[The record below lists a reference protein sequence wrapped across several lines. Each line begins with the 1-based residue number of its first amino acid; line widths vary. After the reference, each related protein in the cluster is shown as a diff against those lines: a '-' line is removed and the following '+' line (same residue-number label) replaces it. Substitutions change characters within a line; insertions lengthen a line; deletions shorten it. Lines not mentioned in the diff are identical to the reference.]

1 MWHDVET
8 TEDLLNFTVVA
19 DTAAQLVRE
28 SAGQPLSIGVS
39 GSWGSGKSSLV
50 KMIGASLEKADGD
63 EGNNYVF
70 LEFNAWLYQGYDDA
84 RMALLQ
90 TVADKLLAE
99 AKGRQ
104 THVDKAVTFLK
115 RVNWLR
121 VGKLLSPAVSGALV
135 GGTLGGPVGAVVG
148 AVGGLCK
155 AGEEPSAGD
164 IEKVKEAYA
173 TLQPELAGLLKE
185 KEDKSL
191 PQEIQELRG
200 SFEDLLASLEVTLV
214 VLVDDLDR
222 CLPDTAISTLEAM
235 RLLLFLPRTAFV
247 IAADEQ
253 MIRGAVRAHFGKVD
267 LSDELVTSY
276 FDKLIQ
282 VPLRVP
288 RLGVTE
294 IKGYLVLLLAELA
307 ERRGD
312 ISGEA
317 RITAQETILDAVRQ
331 SWAGGLT
338 RKKMEEAYSGDADKL
353 SVEIDLA
360 DQLAHV
366 MVSAQGIDGNPRLI
380 KRFLNNLMIRNAVAK
395 AQGLSIA
402 FDQLVKLQLFERCAP
417 TSAFEYL
424 VKQVAER
431 DDGKA
436 AFIAKAEE
444 ARTKGDTPEM
454 PDASWNDPFISN
466 WLNLNP
472 RLGDVDLRPL
482 LYLSRDRALSLASF
496 DELSPEGRA
505 LLEGILEADAMMSPL
520 VDQLKALGEAEAD
533 RILSRI
539 RRRARA
545 NQWDRASLVQ
555 ALHVPKAFPALGPA
569 YVNLLNEI
577 PPSKRPAPL
586 IPLIRAEDWAKDLLE
601 RWGTDGQSP
610 LPVKNA
616 ITALGRR
623 TS

>member
-28 SAGQPLSIGVS
+28 STDQPLSIGVS
-39 GSWGSGKSSLV
+39 GSWGTGKSSLI
-50 KMIGASLEKADGD
+50 KMIGASLEKTNGD

-70 LEFNAWLYQGYDDA
+70 LEFDAWLYQGYDDA

-90 TVADKLLAE
+90 AVADKLLAE
-99 AKGRQ
+99 AEGRES
-104 THVDKAVTFLK
+104 HIDEAKAFLK

-121 VGKLLSPAVSGALV
+121 VGKLLAPTVSGILV
-135 GGTLGGPVGAVVG
+135 GGILGGPLGAVVG

-155 AGEEPSAGD
+155 TDAEPSPDD
-164 IEKVKEAYA
+164 IEKVRAAYA
-173 TLQPELAGLLKE
+173 SLQPELAGLLKQ

-191 PQEIQELRG
+191 PQEIQELRD
-200 SFEDLLASLEVTLV
+200 SFEDLLTSLDVTLV

-253 MIRGAVRAHFGKVD
+253 MIRGAVRAHFGNFD

-294 IKGYLVLLLAELA
+294 IKGYLILLLAELA
-307 ERRGD
+307 ERRGN
-312 ISGEA
+312 INREVW
-317 RITAQETILDAVRQ
+317 ITAQTTILDAVRK

-338 RKKMEEAYSGDADKL
+338 RKKMEEAFGEDSDKL

-380 KRFLNNLMIRNAVAK
+380 KRFLNNLMIRDTVAK
-395 AQGLSIA
+395 AQGMSIA

-424 VKQVAER
+424 VKHIAEQE
-431 DDGKA
+431 DGKA
-436 AFIAKAEE
+436 TFITEMEE
-444 ARTKGDTPEM
+444 ALAKGEAPRM

-472 RLGDVDLRPL
+472 KLGDVDLRPL
-482 LYLSRDRALSLASF
+482 LYLSRDRSLLLASF
-496 DELSPEGRA
+496 DEISSKGRA
-505 LLEGILEADAMMSPL
+505 LLEGILEADAFMPLL
-520 VDQLKALGEAEAD
+520 VDQLKALGEAGSGQ
-533 RILSRI
+533 ILSRI
-539 RRRARA
+539 RRKARA
-545 NQWDRASLVQ
+545 NQWDLTSLVQ
-555 ALHVPKAFPALGPA
+555 GLHVPKAFPALGAA

-577 PPSKRPAPL
+577 PPSKRSAPL
-586 IPLIRAEDWAKDLLE
+586 VPYIRDEDWAKDLLKQ
-601 RWGTDGQSP
+601 WGADSQSP
-610 LPVKNA
+610 QPVKQA
-616 ITALGRR
+616 ITAIP
-623 TS
+623 SSKS

>member
-8 TEDLLNFTVVA
+8 TTDLLNFTVVA

-39 GSWGSGKSSLV
+39 GSWGTGKSSLV
-50 KMIGASLEKADGD
+50 KMIGASLEKSD
-63 EGNNYVF
+63 GNNYAF

-90 TVADKLLAE
+90 SVADKLLAE
-99 AKGRQ
+99 AKGRES
-104 THVDKAVTFLK
+104 HVDKAVAFVK

-121 VGKLLSPAVSGALV
+121 VGKLLAPTVSGAVV

-148 AVGGLCK
+148 AVGGLCN
-155 AGEEPSAGD
+155 ASGEPSAGD

-173 TLQPELAGLLKE
+173 ALQPELAGLLKQ

-191 PQEIQELRG
+191 PQEIQELRD
-200 SFEDLLASLEVTLV
+200 SFEELLASLDVTLV

-235 RLLLFLPRTAFV
+235 RLLLFLPRTAFI

-253 MIRGAVRAHFGKVD
+253 MIRGAVRAHFGNVD

-294 IKGYLVLLLAELA
+294 IKAYLVLLLAELA

-317 RITAQETILDAVRQ
+317 RTTAQATILDAVRQ

-338 RKKMEEAYSGDADKL
+338 RRRIEGAYGNDAGKL

-424 VKQVAER
+424 VKHVAER
-431 DDGKA
+431 EDGKA
-436 AFIAKAEE
+436 VFIAKAEE
-444 ARTKGDTPEM
+444 ARAKGDTPEM

-505 LLEGILEADAMMSPL
+505 LLEGILEADAIMSPL
-520 VDQLKALGEAEAD
+520 VDQLKGLGETEAD

-545 NQWDRASLVQ
+545 NQWERTSLVQ
-555 ALHVPKAFPALGPA
+555 ALHVPKAFPSLGPA

-586 IPLIRAEDWAKDLLE
+586 IPLIRDEDWAKDLLE
-601 RWGTDGQSP
+601 RWGTDGHSP
-610 LPVKNA
+610 RPVKNA